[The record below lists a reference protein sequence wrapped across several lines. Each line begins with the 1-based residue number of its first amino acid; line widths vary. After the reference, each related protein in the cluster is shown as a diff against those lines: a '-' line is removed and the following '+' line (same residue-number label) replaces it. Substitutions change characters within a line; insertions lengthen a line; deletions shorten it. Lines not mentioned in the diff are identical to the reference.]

1 MAKKSQE
8 VTPPY
13 EADARY
19 KVQLVKPVKRKGRT
33 LSPISQHVMTGRV
46 LNEIP
51 SEAVGNVQP
60 L

>member
-8 VTPPY
+8 VSPPY

-19 KVQLVKPVKRKGRT
+19 KVQLVKPVTRKGRT
-33 LSPISQHVMTGRV
+33 LSPMNRHVLTGKV

-51 SEAVGNVQP
+51 MEAIGNVQP

>member
-1 MAKKSQE
+1 MAKSNE
-8 VTPPY
+8 NTTY
-13 EADARY
+13 EPEARY
-19 KVQLVKPVKRKGRT
+19 EVRLVKPVKRKGRT
-33 LSPISQHVMTGRV
+33 LSPMHRHVLTGKV